1 MIEMRGADVCCI
13 SNSCECEGSLI
24 CPGNSTPPEPHG
36 ATILKPEAQTS
47 KFNYLTRTHQEWMG
61 AFVRKNTVPVTCSGN
76 VFDEYAYKL
85 QQLAAG
91 LDSESGKAEPA
102 IANLHYEGW
111 MR

>member
-1 MIEMRGADVCCI
+1 
-13 SNSCECEGSLI
+13 
-24 CPGNSTPPEPHG
+24 
-36 ATILKPEAQTS
+36 
-47 KFNYLTRTHQEWMG
+47 MG

-85 QQLAAG
+85 HQLAAG